1 MTTDELA
8 TGLPWVERIAASF
21 PSHDFVGF
29 HREELPALLEQHVHL
44 AIDDLRD
51 VPPLAFR
58 NEEGV
63 TFTWIASADG
73 VQVAE
78 GDRDAATLVELRGD
92 AFSDFVNELLT
103 ASGAISTGRARPV
116 RGTKESWQRWEP
128 AIRAIVDGRGI
139 YGPDVLSTLID
150 RQGRPYELGHSFAA
164 DAPMDEMR
172 DFFATMGYL
181 HVRGVFDAGEIAI
194 LGNEV
199 ERARAGT
206 TPGDGFSWWSVTSTG
221 EQVVTRINHV
231 ERFSS
236 ALGEFAHDERL
247 ARFAR
252 LAGEDLRVADDRLD
266 GPMVF
271 VKNADVVQ
279 GNGNLVWHVDDG
291 IGGHPVMCPLIQ
303 AGVQL
308 DPANAANGQLMLL
321 AGSHRYAKHWIA
333 WGDEGDLPVVAL
345 DTEPGDLTL
354 HDGDTMHST
363 PAPTSPDA
371 GRRALYYKF
380 AEPKTFEWIPPH
392 CHYNDVLFRPDDS
405 GRVAANASTWSTY

>member
-8 TGLPWVERIAASF
+8 TGLPWVEKIAASF
-21 PSHDFVGF
+21 PVHDFESF
-29 HREELPALLEQHVHL
+29 HREALPGLIGAHGHL
-44 AIDDLRD
+44 AIDDLRG

-58 NEEGV
+58 VEDS
-63 TFTWIASADG
+63 TYTWAVDG
-73 VQVAE
+73 DTIEILE
-78 GDRDAATLVELRGD
+78 GDAGAATLVELTAG

-103 ASGAISTGRARPV
+103 ASGAISTGKARPV

-128 AIRAIVDGRGI
+128 AIRAIVDGREI
-139 YGPDVLSTLID
+139 YGPGVVDTLVD
-150 RQGRPYELGHSFAA
+150 PHGRPYELGQSFPA
-164 DAPMDEMR
+164 DAPMDELR
-172 DFFATMGYL
+172 EFFRTMGYL
-181 HVRGVFDAGEIAI
+181 HVRGVFSGDEVAFLGE
-194 LGNEV
+194 EV

-206 TPGDGFSWWSVTSTG
+206 TPGDGFSWWSETSTG
-221 EQVVTRINHV
+221 KQVVTRINHV
-231 ERFSS
+231 ERFSP

-247 ARFAR
+247 AWFAR
-252 LAGEDLRVADDRLD
+252 LAGDDLRVADDRLD

-271 VKNADVVQ
+271 IKNADVVK

-308 DPANAANGQLMLL
+308 DAANAANGQLFLL

-333 WGDEGDLPVVAL
+333 WGEEADLPVVAL

-392 CHYNDVLFRPDDS
+392 CHYNDVLFRPDAS
-405 GRVAANASTWSTY
+405 GRVPANASTWDY